1 MAVSKGSETDNLCQS
16 ENDFF
21 VTTVSLLTRF
31 LQRGKRFLATLF
43 LSSRNFEVSL
53 MKVRSAFY
61 SLAFLFVS
69 LSPCFGHHTAVVV
82 NKENGVENVTSAHL
96 AKIVRGEI
104 KKWPDG
110 KNIVL
115 VLHKD
120 SAGEAETL
128 ERLNK
133 MSAAEWK
140 TFVTAHRDSILF
152 VDTDA
157 DVLKAVQSEPG
168 AIGLIE
174 AHSIDNSINVVHVD
188 GKLPLEFGYLPH

>member
-1 MAVSKGSETDNLCQS
+1 M
-16 ENDFF
+16 
-21 VTTVSLLTRF
+21 R
-31 LQRGKRFLATLF
+31 
-43 LSSRNFEVSL
+43 
-53 MKVRSAFY
+53 VRSAIFVF
-61 SLAFLFVS
+61 AFLAAC
-69 LSPCFGHHTAVVV
+69 LTPCLAHHTAVVV
-82 NKENGVENVTSAHL
+82 NKDNAVENVTSAHL
-96 AKIVRGEI
+96 SKIIRGEV

-133 MSAAEWK
+133 MSAPEWK
-140 TFVTAHRDSILF
+140 NFLAARKDSILF

-168 AIGLIE
+168 AVGLIE
-174 AHSIDNSINVVHVD
+174 VHSIDNSVNVVHVD
-188 GKLPLEFGYLPH
+188 GKLPMEFGYLPH

>member
-1 MAVSKGSETDNLCQS
+1 MRIRLV
-16 ENDFF
+16 
-21 VTTVSLLTRF
+21 F
-31 LQRGKRFLATLF
+31 LI
-43 LSSRNFEVSL
+43 
-53 MKVRSAFY
+53 
-61 SLAFLFVS
+61 AFLLAS
-69 LSPCFGHHTAVVV
+69 LTPCFAHHTAVVV
-82 NKENGVENVTSAHL
+82 NKENTVENVTSAHL

-115 VLHKD
+115 ILHKD
-120 SAGEAETL
+120 SASEAETL

-133 MSAAEWK
+133 MSAPEWK
-140 TFVTAHRDSILF
+140 AFVAAHKESILL

-157 DVLKAVQSEPG
+157 DVLKIVEAEPG

-174 AHSIDNSINVVHVD
+174 VHSVDNTVNVVHVD

>member
-1 MAVSKGSETDNLCQS
+1 
-16 ENDFF
+16 
-21 VTTVSLLTRF
+21 
-31 LQRGKRFLATLF
+31 
-43 LSSRNFEVSL
+43 
-53 MKVRSAFY
+53 MKVRSALY
-61 SLAFLFVS
+61 AIAFLCAS
-69 LSPCFGHHTAVVV
+69 LTPCFAHHTAVVV
-82 NKENGVENVTSAHL
+82 NKDNAIENLTSAHL

-110 KNIVL
+110 KTIVL

-133 MSAAEWK
+133 MSGVEWK
-140 TFVTAHRDSILF
+140 SFVTAHRDSILF

-157 DVLKAVQSEPG
+157 DVLKAVQAEPG

-188 GKLPLEFGYLPH
+188 GKLPMEFGYLPH